1 MFSKNEGAEVMFDID
16 GDGDIDQFDDE
27 LYEYE
32 LQLFED
38 EMIFE
43 EMERGE
49 YQTSSHEEEPEK
61 SGRQIIVI
69 PILLLVFL
77 LIFFWILAT

>member
-49 YQTSSHEEEPEK
+49 YQTSSHEKEPEK